1 MSELSFFIPM
11 IIPTITAQEQ
21 KVSIVRGKPVFYKP
35 HELKNAREKFAA
47 HLSSHKPKEPLDGAV
62 QLVTKWCFP
71 IKGKHYNGEFK
82 ITKPDT
88 DNLVKM
94 LKDVMTDLCFW
105 HDDAQVASEITE
117 KFYSDVPGIY
127 ISIKGGM

>member
-35 HELKNAREKFAA
+35 QELKNAREKFAA
-47 HLSSHKPKEPLDGAV
+47 HLSSYKPKEPLDGAV

-82 ITKPDT
+82 TTKPDT

>member
-35 HELKNAREKFAA
+35 QELKNAREKFAA
-47 HLSSHKPKEPLDGAV
+47 HLSPHKPKEPLDGAV

-82 ITKPDT
+82 TTKPDT

-94 LKDVMTDLCFW
+94 LKDVMTDLGFW

-117 KFYSDVPGIY
+117 KFYSDVPGLY
-127 ISIKGGM
+127 VNIKGGM